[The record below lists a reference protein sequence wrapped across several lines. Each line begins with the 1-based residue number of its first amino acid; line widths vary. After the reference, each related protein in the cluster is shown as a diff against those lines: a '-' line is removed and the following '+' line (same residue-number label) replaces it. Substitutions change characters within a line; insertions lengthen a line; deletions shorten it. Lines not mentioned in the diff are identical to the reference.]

1 MSTQEGFFHSLSKLI
16 RELAATDD
24 QDKMLNLILS
34 AAVETLKA
42 KAAVIFLNEEDSQ
55 DSIHN
60 VAVAQIGL
68 SKKYITREQLTPLRS
83 VRNYL
88 KTVICILKTPQ
99 QISG

>member
-1 MSTQEGFFHSLSKLI
+1 MSTQEGYFRSLSKLI

-24 QDKMLNLILS
+24 QDRMLNLIVS

-55 DSIHN
+55 DSIRN

-68 SKKYITREQLTPLRS
+68 SEKVHPCGNSSRR
-83 VRNYL
+83 
-88 KTVICILKTPQ
+88 
-99 QISG
+99 